1 MQTRFKRFTALILS
15 VLMVLTCMPVNVMAE
30 ETVIP
35 EEDIG
40 VEGIPEDA
48 DAVPDQENVT
58 AVAAGNPDS
67 VTDPDGEAD
76 LETEERVVQESPV
89 ETSSVPEST
98 PEAMPQAEQPQE
110 ETTQEEPTAQGEEEQ
125 PADIPEEPDSSE
137 ELPAEEPALEV
148 PAEDGQEAVQT
159 VPDDRHPL
167 QAAIDTYG
175 HIYVATA
182 GQTDVFGSAEMDADT
197 LVFSTANDVFL
208 LLATKYTD
216 QDTVMVWFMDPDGNV
231 VNGYVSAKDLDEK
244 VLLDED
250 IQDISFL
257 PAAQGKTAVGMMNLF
272 PVNGSYPE
280 AETTPQPV
288 EEPVDS
294 HSTEPDPV
302 IMPAEEP
309 VETEPADIP
318 AEEPLPE
325 TEPAADPET
334 TEIPEDGGAE
344 TSDILPAETEE
355 AGAQEEAAEI
365 PEQTAYDAAG
375 SYVSVTTKTR
385 VFAAVD
391 AEAAETYYSGEYLG
405 NFVKDAAVQIMTVD
419 LDENSHAWYQVRFLY
434 GDDFRDGRMKWT
446 DYATCWILADETG
459 DSTEEGCTVT
469 DFAYTLEYLQMTRNS
484 GRRMLKASS
493 MNGFSLKNINGRMG
507 DFSSGQSGLYGS
519 SGKDSDYPQLA
530 KSAAHGT
537 IYATPHYLSGYTV
550 YCLEHTLSGPGEGS
564 GSNQTPKGPYSLVD
578 IKTFLGNSGYS
589 GKTGLR
595 FKEKTLHALGWVL
608 RHTYPFMVLNRSDSK
623 NEVWSR
629 VAGQFA
635 MREVIKQLEG
645 SQYVRSY
652 WKMDNFY
659 SFSGGAPAVYLTYAR
674 WLAENGIARASITG
688 IITAINQ
695 SIKISGSSYVGTV
708 TLITDAD
715 LIRIPKSAGILSGNS
730 GGSDSLY
737 YYIKSGDTIQVTSE
751 QSRFTVNMESLSSSD
766 EEANFLIGIP
776 SPKIQSVLVP
786 VTGGPGILNSAKV
799 TFELKLGEIAVT
811 KKSSDGVLLKGA
823 VFELLDSAGTVLTE
837 AATGEN
843 GMVVFVNLQPGTYT
857 VREKNAPQGYRLS
870 AETTQSADV
879 SAGVQSEV
887 VFTNERIM
895 GRIRVVKTDSETG
908 LPIAGAVFSV
918 TRLSGPESV
927 QAADIG
933 TVVAQLTTDAQGTAE
948 TGLLPWGE
956 YQITETGVPE
966 GYLDA
971 GYVTTAWIQ

>member
-35 EEDIG
+35 EENIG

-58 AVAAGNPDS
+58 AAAVENPDS
-67 VTDPDGEAD
+67 VAPPDGEAD
-76 LETEERVVQESPV
+76 LETEEPVVQESPV
-89 ETSSVPEST
+89 ETTSVPEST
-98 PEAMPQAEQPQE
+98 PEAMPQVEQPQE
-110 ETTQEEPTAQGEEEQ
+110 EMTQEDPTAQIEEEQ
-125 PADIPEEPDSSE
+125 PVNTPEESVSEE
-137 ELPAEEPALEV
+137 ELPAEEPAS
-148 PAEDGQEAVQT
+148 
-159 VPDDRHPL
+159 DDRHPL

-182 GQTDVFGSAEMDADT
+182 GQTDVFGSAELDADT

-244 VLLDED
+244 LLLDED
-250 IQDISFL
+250 VQDISFL

-272 PVNGSYPE
+272 LVNGNYPE

-294 HSTEPDPV
+294 PSTEPDPV
-302 IMPAEEP
+302 ITHTEEP
-309 VETEPADIP
+309 VETDPADMP
-318 AEEPLPE
+318 VEEPLPE
-325 TEPAADPET
+325 TEPAVPVDEHQEPAADAEPT
-334 TEIPEDGGAE
+334 KIPEDGGAE

-355 AGAQEEAAEI
+355 ASAQEEAAEI
-365 PEQTAYDAAG
+365 PEETAYDAAG
-375 SYVSVTTKTR
+375 SCASVTTQTR

-391 AEAAETYYSGEYLG
+391 AQASETYYSGEYLG
-405 NFVKDAAVQIMTVD
+405 NFVKDAAVQILTVD
-419 LDENSHAWYQVRFLY
+419 FDETGHAWYQVRFLY

-446 DYATCWILADETG
+446 DYATCWILADETV

-564 GSNQTPKGPYSLVD
+564 GSSQTPKGPYSLVD
-578 IKTFLGNSGYS
+578 MKTFLGNSGYS
-589 GKTGLR
+589 GTTGLR

-652 WKMDNFY
+652 WKMENFY

-688 IITAINQ
+688 KINASNQ
-695 SIKISGSSYVGTV
+695 SIRISGSSYVGTV
-708 TLITDAD
+708 KLTTDAD
-715 LIRIPKSAGILSGNS
+715 LIRIPKSAGSISGNS
-730 GGSDSLY
+730 GGSDSRY
-737 YYIKSGDTIQVTSE
+737 YYVKSGDTIRVTSE
-751 QSRFTVNMESLSSSD
+751 KSQFTVNMESLSSSE

-776 SPKIQSVLVP
+776 SAKIQSVLVP

-799 TFELKLGEIAVT
+799 TFELKLGEIALT

-823 VFELLDSAGTVLTE
+823 VFELLDSAGNVLSE
-837 AATGEN
+837 GATGAN
-843 GMVVFVNLQPGTYT
+843 GMIVFVNLQPGTYT

-870 AETTQSADV
+870 AETTQSTDV

-887 VFTNERIM
+887 MFTNERIM
-895 GRIRVVKTDSETG
+895 GRIRIVKTDSETG

-918 TRLSGPESV
+918 TRLSGPESD

-933 TVVAQLTTDAQGTAE
+933 TVVAQLTTDAQGMAE

-956 YQITETGVPE
+956 YQIAETGVPE

>member
-15 VLMVLTCMPVNVMAE
+15 VLMVLTCMPVSVMAE

-35 EEDIG
+35 EDT
-40 VEGIPEDA
+40 
-48 DAVPDQENVT
+48 DAVPEHENVT
-58 AVAAGNPDS
+58 AAAVGNPDS
-67 VTDPDGEAD
+67 VTPPDGEAD
-76 LETEERVVQESPV
+76 LETEEPVVQESSV
-89 ETSSVPEST
+89 ETPSVPEST
-98 PEAMPQAEQPQE
+98 PKAMPQGEQPQE
-110 ETTQEEPTAQGEEEQ
+110 EMPQEDSTAQIAEEQ
-125 PADIPEEPDSSE
+125 PVNTPEEPVSEE
-137 ELPAEEPALEV
+137 ELPAEEPASEV
-148 PAEDGQEAVQT
+148 PAEDGHETAQPE
-159 VPDDRHPL
+159 PDDRHPL

-175 HIYVATA
+175 HVYVATA
-182 GQTDVFGSAEMDADT
+182 GQTDVFGSAELAADT

-208 LLATKYTD
+208 LLATKYTA
-216 QDTVMVWFMDPDGNV
+216 QNTVMVWFMDPDGNV
-231 VNGYVSAKDLDEK
+231 VNGYVSEKDLDEK
-244 VLLDED
+244 TLLDED
-250 IQDISFL
+250 VQDISFL
-257 PAAQGKTAVGMMNLF
+257 PAVQGKTAVGMMNLF
-272 PVNGSYPE
+272 LVNGSYPE

-294 HSTEPDPV
+294 PSTKPEPV
-302 IMPAEEP
+302 ITSTEEP
-309 VETEPADIP
+309 VEMDPGDMP
-318 AEEPLPE
+318 VEESLPT

-355 AGAQEEAAEI
+355 ASAQEEAAEI
-365 PEQTAYDAAG
+365 PEETAYDAAG
-375 SYVSVTTKTR
+375 SYVSVTTQTR
-385 VFAAVD
+385 VFAAAD
-391 AEAAETYYSGEYLG
+391 AQAAETYYSGEYLG
-405 NFVKDAAVQIMTVD
+405 NFVKDAAVQILTVD
-419 LDENSHAWYQVRFLY
+419 FDENGRAWYQVRFLY

-469 DFAYTLEYLQMTRNS
+469 DFAYTLEYLQMIRNS

-493 MNGFSLKNINGRMG
+493 MNGFSLKNIYGRMG

-564 GSNQTPKGPYSLVD
+564 GSSQTPKGPYSLVD
-578 IKTFLGNSGYS
+578 MKTFLGNSGYS
-589 GKTGLR
+589 GTTGLR

-652 WKMDNFY
+652 WKMENFY

-688 IITAINQ
+688 KINASNQ
-695 SIKISGSSYVGTV
+695 SIRISGSSYVGTV
-708 TLITDAD
+708 KLTTDAD
-715 LIRIPKSAGILSGNS
+715 LIRIPKSAGSISGNS
-730 GGSDSLY
+730 GGSDSRY
-737 YYIKSGDTIQVTSE
+737 YYVKSGDTIRVTSE
-751 QSRFTVNMESLSSSD
+751 KSQFTVNMESLSSSE

-776 SPKIQSVLVP
+776 SAKIQSVLVP

-799 TFELKLGEIAVT
+799 TFELKLGEIALT

-823 VFELLDSAGTVLTE
+823 VFELLDSAGNVLSE
-837 AATGEN
+837 AATGAN
-843 GMVVFVNLQPGTYT
+843 GMIVFVNLQPGTYT

-870 AETTQSADV
+870 AETTQSTDV

-887 VFTNERIM
+887 MFTNERIM
-895 GRIRVVKTDSETG
+895 GRIRIVKTDSETG

-918 TRLSGPESV
+918 TRLSGPESD

-933 TVVAQLTTDAQGTAE
+933 TVVAQLTTDAQGMAE